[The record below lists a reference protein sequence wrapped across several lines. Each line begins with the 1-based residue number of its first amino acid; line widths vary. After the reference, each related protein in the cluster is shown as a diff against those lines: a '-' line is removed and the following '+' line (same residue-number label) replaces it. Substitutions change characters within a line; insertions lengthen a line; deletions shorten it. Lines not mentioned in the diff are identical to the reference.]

1 MTQQL
6 NRVGREKAVGKKTKT
21 KKKEEETGRLRAEQL
36 LQKFAH
42 GKEQA
47 SLLQ

>member
-6 NRVGREKAVGKKTKT
+6 NRVGREKAVGKKKT
-21 KKKEEETGRLRAEQL
+21 KKKGEETGKLRAEQL
-36 LQKFAH
+36 LQKFAR